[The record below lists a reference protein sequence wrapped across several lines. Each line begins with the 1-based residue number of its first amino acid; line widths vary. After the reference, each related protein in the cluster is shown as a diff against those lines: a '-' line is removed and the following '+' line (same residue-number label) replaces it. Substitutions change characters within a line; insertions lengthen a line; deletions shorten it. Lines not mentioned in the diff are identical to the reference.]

1 MTFKQLLKLAREHN
15 IPARKLLVVNEVDTY
30 LDINEIKVSEE
41 EFEAICEFVYEWVL
55 STTAT
60 PTEVV
65 DALCRI
71 VQNDDYIKYSN
82 LLHYWDELT
91 TRINNMF

>member
-1 MTFKQLLKLAREHN
+1 MTFRQLLKLAEEHN
-15 IPARKLLVVNEVDTY
+15 ILARKLLVVNEVDTY

-41 EFEAICEFVYEWVL
+41 EFETICEFVYEWVL
-55 STTAT
+55 STAAT

-71 VQNDDYIKYSN
+71 VQDDDYIKYSN
-82 LLHYWDELT
+82 ISHYWDELT